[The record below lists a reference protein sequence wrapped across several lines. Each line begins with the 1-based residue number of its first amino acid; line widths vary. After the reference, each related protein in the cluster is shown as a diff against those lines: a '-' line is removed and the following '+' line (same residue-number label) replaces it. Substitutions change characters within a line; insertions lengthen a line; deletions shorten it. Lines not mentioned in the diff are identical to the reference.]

1 MYLLSQSR
9 PLFTFLCVLLLVLL
23 YSIYV
28 SASILPLLT
37 SILSTDLSVPQ
48 PCPSI
53 SYVHIHNSISWYLVV
68 LSIGMKRSLFLPCL
82 VPSFI
87 FYISASAISVLS
99 LFLSACVPLPS
110 HLVQISEAMR
120 RPPIIGMLR
129 KKHRSI

>member
-1 MYLLSQSR
+1 MYLLSQTR
-9 PLFTFLCVLLLVLL
+9 PLF
-23 YSIYV
+23 V
-28 SASILPLLT
+28 SFCLSYFTLSMYLPLSCLSCP
-37 SILSTDLSVPQ
+37 SILSTALSVPQ

-82 VPSFI
+82 VSSYI
-87 FYISASAISVLS
+87 FYISSSAISVLS

-120 RPPIIGMLR
+120 RPPIIGVLR